1 METMAMN
8 MPHCMFFVPNLTAQ
22 VIGAGP
28 VMGPYP
34 YFINPGPMAYLIL
47 HVGET
52 EKAQIDRDSE
62 DLLKEAC
69 AYSSGFCIKG
79 VTPGHLARGL

>member
-1 METMAMN
+1 MN

-47 HVGET
+47 HVGKRKRHRST
-52 EKAQIDRDSE
+52 EIRKI
-62 DLLKEAC
+62 
-69 AYSSGFCIKG
+69 Y
-79 VTPGHLARGL
+79 